1 VGAAGICRIRE
12 GFMIPIYVSQAF
24 LWIVVAG
31 LALVVLALI
40 RQVGVLHERLAPV
53 GALTNAGGPAV
64 GQPAPLLRAVALD
77 GTTLELGTRRASGR
91 SLLLLFVA
99 RSCPIC
105 KTLIPVARD
114 VARAERLD
122 VLFLGDADLAE
133 QQALIAEFGI
143 APSDFV
149 NGPEIGMAYRVDKLP
164 HAAFLD
170 PAGMLV
176 AKGLVNSREHLES
189 LVVAQETGFGSIQD
203 FVRARQAA
211 A

>member
-1 VGAAGICRIRE
+1 MSPV
-12 GFMIPIYVSQAF
+12 FLSQTF
-24 LWIVVAG
+24 LWVVVAG
-31 LALVVLALI
+31 LAFTVLALI
-40 RQVGVLHERLAPV
+40 RQVGILHERLTPV
-53 GALTNAGGPAV
+53 GALTNASGPAV

-77 GTTLELGTRRASGR
+77 GTRIELGTRRPNGR

-122 VLFLGDADLAE
+122 VLFLGDGELAE
-133 QQALIAEFGI
+133 QQALIGEFGI
-143 APSDFV
+143 AASDFV
-149 NGPEIGMAYRVDKLP
+149 NGPELGMAYRVDKLP
-164 HAAFLD
+164 HAVFLD
-170 PAGMLV
+170 PAGILV

-203 FVRARQAA
+203 FLRSKQVAA
-211 A
+211 

>member
-1 VGAAGICRIRE
+1 MTPV
-12 GFMIPIYVSQAF
+12 FLSQTF
-24 LWIVVAG
+24 LWVVVAG
-31 LALVVLALI
+31 LAFTVLALI
-40 RQVGVLHERLAPV
+40 RQVGILHERLTPV
-53 GALTNAGGPAV
+53 GALTNASGPAV

-77 GTTLELGTRRASGR
+77 GTRIELGTRRPSGR

-122 VLFLGDADLAE
+122 VLFLGDGELAE
-133 QQALIAEFGI
+133 QQALIGEFGI
-143 APSDFV
+143 APADFV
-149 NGPEIGMAYRVDKLP
+149 NGPELGMAYRVDKLP
-164 HAAFLD
+164 HAVFLD
-170 PAGMLV
+170 PAGILV

-203 FVRARQAA
+203 FLRSKQVAA
-211 A
+211 